1 MAKKTKIAA
10 EVKRIFGEEVE
21 SVRPMF
27 LEKLSEGVIVDLDIR
42 FWRAKSSLNHND
54 LGLPKDVEKKLFMLG
69 RKYLLPID
77 LVHQIE
83 NIESRARKIV
93 TKRGIPSYWGQ
104 FVHYSEWE
112 ELTSELKGIQDEWD
126 ELGKEIQSSY
136 AKTVR
141 QHKLSYAAELDHSWD
156 QIKKLSGRSRK
167 IETKESFIQVMM
179 KEFSDSILTLEE
191 FMERYQFEISV
202 RRVQL
207 PEEIEKNNLSAQR
220 VREEQIL
227 QRQKFDAK
235 QQVTNAKEQLEL
247 KKIQSKKATYDEIN
261 AKKQE
266 MMEAM
271 HRAVV
276 DSARKQKNERIDGFM
291 LNFATQMRS
300 ILHEAAADLLDAIR
314 KNGKLPSRSMLQIK
328 NLQKNIEK
336 MNSIFQDDECDQ
348 MLQAIKLAARKQ
360 TSAGTKES
368 EDILG
373 DVETAMRISLVNLS
387 AAPRSRAV
395 EIDFVPTDSDG
406 QRARG
411 RITNILLAEE
421 QAMMQELETTKRGKI
436 RNG

>member
-1 MAKKTKIAA
+1 
-10 EVKRIFGEEVE
+10 
-21 SVRPMF
+21 
-27 LEKLSEGVIVDLDIR
+27 
-42 FWRAKSSLNHND
+42 
-54 LGLPKDVEKKLFMLG
+54 
-69 RKYLLPID
+69 
-77 LVHQIE
+77 
-83 NIESRARKIV
+83 
-93 TKRGIPSYWGQ
+93 
-104 FVHYSEWE
+104 
-112 ELTSELKGIQDEWD
+112 
-126 ELGKEIQSSY
+126 
-136 AKTVR
+136 
-141 QHKLSYAAELDHSWD
+141 
-156 QIKKLSGRSRK
+156 
-167 IETKESFIQVMM
+167 
-179 KEFSDSILTLEE
+179 
-191 FMERYQFEISV
+191 MERYQFEISV

-235 QQVTNAKEQLEL
+235 RQVTNAKEQLEL

-360 TSAGTKES
+360 TSAGTKEF

-395 EIDFVPTDSDG
+395 EIDFVPTDLDG

>member
-1 MAKKTKIAA
+1 
-10 EVKRIFGEEVE
+10 
-21 SVRPMF
+21 
-27 LEKLSEGVIVDLDIR
+27 
-42 FWRAKSSLNHND
+42 
-54 LGLPKDVEKKLFMLG
+54 
-69 RKYLLPID
+69 
-77 LVHQIE
+77 
-83 NIESRARKIV
+83 
-93 TKRGIPSYWGQ
+93 
-104 FVHYSEWE
+104 
-112 ELTSELKGIQDEWD
+112 
-126 ELGKEIQSSY
+126 
-136 AKTVR
+136 
-141 QHKLSYAAELDHSWD
+141 
-156 QIKKLSGRSRK
+156 
-167 IETKESFIQVMM
+167 
-179 KEFSDSILTLEE
+179 
-191 FMERYQFEISV
+191 MERYQFEISV

-235 QQVTNAKEQLEL
+235 RQVTNAKEQLEL

-360 TSAGTKES
+360 TSAGTKKS